1 MSKRALVLGGA
12 GQLGRSVV
20 SRFMKSGWKTISVDH
35 VYSEEATGSIEIPQ
49 GKFFIFSFFDDV
61 STLNDVTTNASRS
74 GRKGL
79 D

>member
-20 SRFMKSGWKTISVDH
+20 SRFVKSGWKTISVDH

-49 GKFFIFSFFDDV
+49 GRLFFRFPT
-61 STLNDVTTNASRS
+61 TLRRYDATPNASRS

>member
-1 MSKRALVLGGA
+1 MLGGA

-49 GKFFIFSFFDDV
+49 GRFFFSFFDVFRRFDDV
-61 STLNDVTTNASRS
+61 STPNASRS

>member
-1 MSKRALVLGGA
+1 MLGGA

-49 GKFFIFSFFDDV
+49 GRFLFSFFDDV